1 MSRSYFGTLKFLC
14 TASLV
19 TEHVCR
25 RALSPVQLI
34 PVHFPLRSPRQ
45 CGWHSIKGNPMGPG
59 VFWALLLLSTEV
71 LKGLTTSAPCHFRF
85 APVPWAPAPCPAGSQ
100 SQLMYPIVLDS
111 VYLGGRNSPI
121 SYPLNTHCWLL
132 APSELGY

>member
-71 LKGLTTSAPCHFRF
+71 LKGLTTSAPCSL
-85 APVPWAPAPCPAGSQ
+85 PICPSSLGSSSLSCWLTEPAHVSYSPGFC
-100 SQLMYPIVLDS
+100 L
-111 VYLGGRNSPI
+111 LGGKKF
-121 SYPLNTHCWLL
+121 THFLPFEHPLL
-132 APSELGY
+132 AFSSF